1 MASGFAM
8 NYPLGEQRVR
18 ANMNL
23 RDVYRANDV
32 FRWQIVKTARRQSVA
47 EHSFAVAMIGARI
60 CALMGRADLRDV
72 VVWRALCH
80 DLPEVLTGDMATPL
94 KELIGKEARGRLAEF
109 EHNISI
115 LDGGYSRTS
124 LVVAIVKAADLVEAA
139 KFLHENNTNSHGR
152 GVLSRIQERI
162 EHLPD
167 ELIRAAAAQAYEE
180 ILYDEETTLDDLIL
194 PLNYEPLSLQLQL
207 DLS

>member
-1 MASGFAM
+1 
-8 NYPLGEQRVR
+8 
-18 ANMNL
+18 MNL

-60 CALMGRADLRDV
+60 CALMGRPDLRDV

-94 KELIGKEARGRLAEF
+94 KELIGEEARGRLAEF

-115 LDGGYSRTS
+115 LEGGYSRTS
-124 LVVAIVKAADLVEAA
+124 LVVSIVKAADLVEAA

-167 ELIRAAAAQAYEE
+167 ELIRAAAVQAYEE

-194 PLNYEPLSLQLQL
+194 PLSDEPMSLQLEL

>member
-1 MASGFAM
+1 MK
-8 NYPLGEQRVR
+8 

-60 CALMGRADLRDV
+60 CALMNRSDLRDA

-94 KELIGKEARGRLAEF
+94 KELIGEEARGRLAEF

-139 KFLHENNTNSHGR
+139 KFLYENNTNSHGR
-152 GVLSRIQERI
+152 GVLARIQERI

-194 PLNYEPLSLQLQL
+194 PLGGDPVHMEL
-207 DLS
+207 DFDELPQYLNQHA

>member
-1 MASGFAM
+1 M
-8 NYPLGEQRVR
+8 NNPLGEQRVR

-60 CALMGRADLRDV
+60 CTLMGRSDLRDV

-94 KELIGKEARGRLAEF
+94 KELIGEEARGRLAEF

-115 LDGGYSRTS
+115 LEGGYSRTS
-124 LVVAIVKAADLVEAA
+124 LVVSIVKAADLVEAA
-139 KFLHENNTNSHGR
+139 KFLYENNTNSHGR

-162 EHLPD
+162 ENLPD

-194 PLNYEPLSLQLQL
+194 PLSNEPMLLQPEL

>member
-1 MASGFAM
+1 
-8 NYPLGEQRVR
+8 
-18 ANMNL
+18 MNL

-60 CALMGRADLRDV
+60 CALMGRTDLRDV
-72 VVWRALCH
+72 VVWRSLCH

-94 KELIGKEARGRLAEF
+94 KELIGEEARGRLAEF

-115 LDGGYSRTS
+115 LEGGYSRTS
-124 LVVAIVKAADLVEAA
+124 LVVSIVKAADLVEAA
-139 KFLHENNTNSHGR
+139 KFLYENNTNSHGR

-194 PLNYEPLSLQLQL
+194 PLSDEPLSFQSEL

>member
-1 MASGFAM
+1 M
-8 NYPLGEQRVR
+8 R

-60 CALMGRADLRDV
+60 CALMGRTDLRDV
-72 VVWRALCH
+72 VVWRSLCH

-94 KELIGKEARGRLAEF
+94 KELIGEEARGRLAEF

-115 LDGGYSRTS
+115 LEGGYSRTS
-124 LVVAIVKAADLVEAA
+124 LVVSIVKAADLVEAA
-139 KFLHENNTNSHGR
+139 KFLYENNTNSHGR

-162 EHLPD
+162 ENLPD

-194 PLNYEPLSLQLQL
+194 PLSDEPLSFQSEL